1 MPFLQS
7 ERFFPY
13 PFSKPWE
20 PASLRSLPIA
30 DPSQKSYTTDEC
42 LALLVQDPVLRKRL
56 AIQGFET
63 VKKGYS
69 VENSVDALLGLYKEV
84 LHG

>member
-1 MPFLQS
+1 MLC
-7 ERFFPY
+7 
-13 PFSKPWE
+13 E
-20 PASLRSLPIA
+20 PGDPESLR
-30 DPSQKSYTTDEC
+30 TC

>member
-1 MPFLQS
+1 MIAKAITHTTIAALSPCF
-7 ERFFPY
+7 E
-13 PFSKPWE
+13 
-20 PASLRSLPIA
+20 SLR
-30 DPSQKSYTTDEC
+30 TC